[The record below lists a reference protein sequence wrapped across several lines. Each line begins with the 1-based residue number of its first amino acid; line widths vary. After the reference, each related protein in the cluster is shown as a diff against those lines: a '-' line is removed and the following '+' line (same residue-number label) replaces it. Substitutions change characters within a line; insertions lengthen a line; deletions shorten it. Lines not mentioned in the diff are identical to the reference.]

1 MKTLKALGEHIYI
14 YIYIYIAKTLL
25 LQRKEAKVI

>member
-14 YIYIYIAKTLL
+14 YIYIYCETLL